1 MSGITPNRLGV
12 PKIVKLS
19 SQYWSTAATETAH
32 EGNMANRSTIFNSF
46 ILASSLSLTAIF
58 VPALAINGGSAIQT
72 NAEPNKAKKD
82 TGSFADGQK
91 VEIPITGSRW
101 SRKADY
107 REQDKQ
113 KAAADEAAAKKT
125 VDDQKNARQAQI
137 DYYKQI
143 QQMSVDA
150 NNQGVNFGKQGRWVE
165 AITAHEKA
173 CKFDPNNSQ
182 FRINLSAARTAYGQ
196 VLLSKG
202 SVSEACSLFRKAIVA
217 APDNSLAVRNLVAGI
232 KKAGYD
238 PSSAATRM
246 KLGDQL
252 KDTGDLQG
260 ASIEYNAAVQLE
272 PSARTYIKMGDLS
285 YSAGQVAQ
293 AANWYHQAI
302 IKDPDN
308 GAAHRQI
315 GFLQMAA
322 GDQTQAAASLRKA
335 LILDN
340 TDSAAG
346 AALVEIW
353 RKQVAANPSSAEHH
367 LGLATALQL
376 TNDFSGAES
385 EYRQVEA
392 IEPNNPGLAL
402 GKVTLIKAYAH
413 ARAEKL
419 KLAAQ
424 TLFAQGL
431 KSDALNEIAQAVR
444 LEPRNAGYQFMY
456 AECLEG
462 AGDYKDA
469 HQAYLMC
476 VLIDPEHNV
485 EAAVRAKRM
494 ESKGNAT
501 PTQIAAAAD
510 KASKTLSD
518 QYAQQSPP
526 APTAMPMTPPAFN
539 VPPGLAAPQAGAPQS
554 QIPPAGAGGKNMF
567 EAGMGAPSVPNGELA
582 FRTHDE
588 SSEAAAA
595 AASAPS
601 GQPPAGF
608 SQPMT
613 SQPTNFSSSNPF
625 TSGGAANVPTPSQA
639 MTIAAIMAK
648 VSAAESQQDFPTAI
662 TVLREAINSDMKN
675 ADLHHR
681 LAMDLQSSNELS
693 EAVAEFRIASA
704 LAPARKEF
712 ADDFTRAAA
721 AHKKSMAVSPPAADP
736 KDDANRAIS
745 GLNDMGGS
753 K

>member
-1 MSGITPNRLGV
+1 
-12 PKIVKLS
+12 
-19 SQYWSTAATETAH
+19 
-32 EGNMANRSTIFNSF
+32 MANRSIIFYSF
-46 ILASSLSLTAIF
+46 ILASSLGLTAVF
-58 VPALAINGGSAIQT
+58 VPALAINGGSAVQT
-72 NAEPNKAKKD
+72 NAEPVKAKKD

-113 KAAADEAAAKKT
+113 KAAADEAAAKKA
-125 VDDQKNARQAQI
+125 VDDQKAARQAQM

-143 QQMSVDA
+143 QQMSIDA
-150 NNQGVNFGKQGRWVE
+150 NNQGVNLGKQGRWVE

-173 CKFDPNNSQ
+173 CKYDPGNSQ

-196 VLLSKG
+196 ILLNKG
-202 SVSEACSLFRKAIVA
+202 SVSEACSLFRKAIIA

-238 PSSAATRM
+238 PSSAATRI

-402 GKVTLIKAYAH
+402 GKMTLLKAYAH

-419 KLAAQ
+419 KLAAS
-424 TLFAQGL
+424 TLFSQGL
-431 KSDALNEIAQAVR
+431 KNDALNEIAQAVR
-444 LEPRNAGYQFMY
+444 LEPRNASYQFMY
-456 AECLEG
+456 AETLESV
-462 AGDYKDA
+462 GDYKDA

-485 EAAVRAKRM
+485 EAAARAKRM

-501 PTQIAAAAD
+501 PSQIAAAAD

-526 APTAMPMTPPAFN
+526 APAAMPGSPPAFN
-539 VPPGLAAPQAGAPQS
+539 VPHAPPGFAPQS
-554 QIPPAGAGGKNMF
+554 GSPQALIPPAGAGAKNMF
-567 EAGMGAPSVPNGELA
+567 EGGMGAPSVPNGELA

-595 AASAPS
+595 ASASPA
-601 GQPPAGF
+601 AGF

-639 MTIAAIMAK
+639 MTITAIMAK
-648 VSAAESQQDFPTAI
+648 VSAAESQQDYSTAI
-662 TVLREAINSDMKN
+662 ATLREAINSDMKN

-704 LAPARKEF
+704 LAPAKKEF
-712 ADDFTRAAA
+712 ADDFTRAAL
-721 AHKKSMAVSPPAADP
+721 AHKKSMATSPPAADP

-745 GLNDMGGS
+745 GLNDMVGAS

>member
-1 MSGITPNRLGV
+1 M
-12 PKIVKLS
+12 
-19 SQYWSTAATETAH
+19 
-32 EGNMANRSTIFNSF
+32 
-46 ILASSLSLTAIF
+46 ASSAP
-58 VPALAINGGSAIQT
+58 VQAINGGQSVQT
-72 NAEPNKAKKD
+72 NAEPAKDKKD
-82 TGSFADGQK
+82 TGSFANGTK

-113 KAAADEAAAKKT
+113 KAAAEEAAAKKAAEE
-125 VDDQKNARQAQI
+125 QKSAGQARLE
-137 DYYKQI
+137 YYKQI

-150 NNQGVNFGKQGRWVE
+150 NNQAVNFGKQQRWVE

-173 CKFDPNNSQ
+173 CKYDPNNTQ

-196 VLLSKG
+196 QLLAKG
-202 SVSEACSLFRKAIVA
+202 NVSEACSLFRKAIAA
-217 APDNSLAVRNLVAGI
+217 APDNSLAVRSLVAGL

-238 PSSAATRM
+238 PSNAATRI

-260 ASIEYNAAVQLE
+260 ASIEYNAALQLD

-285 YSAGQVAQ
+285 YSVGQVAQ

-302 IKDPDN
+302 VKDPDC

-335 LILDN
+335 LILDS
-340 TDSAAG
+340 TDAAAG

-376 TNDFSGAES
+376 TNDFTGAES

-402 GKVTLIKAYAH
+402 GKVTLVKAYAH
-413 ARAEKL
+413 AKAEKL

-424 TLFAQGL
+424 TLYSQGL
-431 KSDALNEIAQAVR
+431 KNDALNEITQAVR
-444 LEPRNAGYQFMY
+444 LEPRNATYQFMY
-456 AECLEG
+456 GECLEATG
-462 AGDYKDA
+462 NYKDA

-476 VLIDPEHNV
+476 VFIDPEHNV
-485 EAAVRAKRM
+485 EAAARAKRM

-501 PTQIAAAAD
+501 PSQIAAAAD
-510 KASKTLSD
+510 NASKALASQFT
-518 QYAQQSPP
+518 QQT
-526 APTAMPMTPPAFN
+526 PTAPAVMPGTPGGMMPGAPPAFN
-539 VPPGLAAPQAGAPQS
+539 APQGGFGSSQAANQPT
-554 QIPPAGAGGKNMF
+554 QIPGIGDAGGKNMF
-567 EAGMGAPSVPNGELA
+567 EGGSGAPSVPNSQLA

-588 SSEAAAA
+588 SPEAAAA
-595 AASAPS
+595 AAQGAP
-601 GQPPAGF
+601 GTAGF

-613 SQPTNFSSSNPF
+613 SSPTNFSSTNPF
-625 TSGGAANVPTPSQA
+625 SASQGSANASTPSQSMA
-639 MTIAAIMAK
+639 VTAIMAK
-648 VSAAESQQDFPTAI
+648 VKAAESHQDYATAI
-662 TVLREAINSDMKN
+662 SALREAINSDMKN
-675 ADLHHR
+675 ADLHHQ
-681 LAMDLQSSNELS
+681 LAVDLQSSNELS

-704 LAPARKEF
+704 LAPTRKEY
-712 ADDFTRAAA
+712 ADDFTRAQA
-721 AHKKSMAVSPPAADP
+721 AHKKSMATNPPAEDT

-745 GLNDMGGS
+745 GLSDMVGAS

>member
-1 MSGITPNRLGV
+1 
-12 PKIVKLS
+12 
-19 SQYWSTAATETAH
+19 
-32 EGNMANRSTIFNSF
+32 MANRSTIFHSF

-58 VPALAINGGSAIQT
+58 VPALAINGGSAVQT
-72 NAEPNKAKKD
+72 NAEPVKAKKD

-125 VDDQKNARQAQI
+125 VDDQKAARQAQI

-150 NNQGVNFGKQGRWVE
+150 NNQGVNLGKQGRWVE

-173 CKFDPNNSQ
+173 CKYDPNNSQ

-196 VLLSKG
+196 ILLNKG
-202 SVSEACSLFRKAIVA
+202 STSEACSLFRKAIVA

-238 PSSAATRM
+238 PSSAATRI

-340 TDSAAG
+340 TDAAAG

-419 KLAAQ
+419 KLAAS
-424 TLFAQGL
+424 TLFSQGL
-431 KSDALNEIAQAVR
+431 KNDALNEIAQAVR

-456 AECLEG
+456 AETLE
-462 AGDYKDA
+462 AVGDYKDA

-485 EAAVRAKRM
+485 EAAARAKRM

-501 PTQIAAAAD
+501 PSQIAAAAD
-510 KASKTLSD
+510 KASQTLSA
-518 QYAQQSPP
+518 QYAQ
-526 APTAMPMTPPAFN
+526 PTAAAPAAMPATPPAFN
-539 VPPGLAAPQAGAPQS
+539 VPAGLSAPQGGAPQA
-554 QIPPAGAGGKNMF
+554 QIPPAGAGAKNMF
-567 EAGMGAPSVPNGELA
+567 EGGMGAPSVPNGELA

-588 SSEAAAA
+588 SSEAAAG
-595 AASAPS
+595 ASAPS
-601 GQPPAGF
+601 TAGF

-613 SQPTNFSSSNPF
+613 SQPTNFSGSNPF
-625 TSGGAANVPTPSQA
+625 TSGGASNVPTPSQA
-639 MTIAAIMAK
+639 MTITAIMAK
-648 VSAAESQQDFPTAI
+648 VSTAESQQDYPTAI
-662 TVLREAINSDMKN
+662 TALREAINSDMKN

-704 LAPARKEF
+704 LAPAKKEF

-721 AHKKSMAVSPPAADP
+721 AHKKSMATSPTAADP

-745 GLNDMGGS
+745 GLNDMVGTS

>member
-1 MSGITPNRLGV
+1 
-12 PKIVKLS
+12 
-19 SQYWSTAATETAH
+19 
-32 EGNMANRSTIFNSF
+32 MANRSTIYHSF
-46 ILASSLSLTAIF
+46 ILASSLCLMASSI
-58 VPALAINGGSAIQT
+58 PALAINGGSAVQT
-72 NAEPNKAKKD
+72 NAEPTKATKAQ
-82 TGSFADGQK
+82 GSFAEGQK

-113 KAAADEAAAKKT
+113 KAAADEAAAKKG
-125 VDDQKNARQAQI
+125 VDDQKAARQAQI

-150 NNQGVNFGKQGRWVE
+150 NNQGVSLGKQGRWVE

-173 CKFDPNNSQ
+173 CKYDPNNSQ
-182 FRINLSAARTAYGQ
+182 FKINLSAARTAYGQ
-196 VLLSKG
+196 ILLSKG
-202 SVSEACSLFRKAIVA
+202 SVSEACSLFRKAMVA

-238 PSSAATRM
+238 PSNGATRI

-252 KDTGDLQG
+252 KDSGDLQG
-260 ASIEYNAAVQLE
+260 ASIEYNAALQLD
-272 PSARTYIKMGDLS
+272 PSAKTYIKMGDLS
-285 YSAGQVAQ
+285 YSVGQVAQ

-302 IKDPDN
+302 IKDPDC

-376 TNDFSGAES
+376 TNDFTGAES

-402 GKVTLIKAYAH
+402 GKVTLGKAYAH

-424 TLFAQGL
+424 TLYGQGL
-431 KSDALNEIAQAVR
+431 KNEALIEIAQAVR

-456 AECLEG
+456 GECLEA
-462 AGDYKDA
+462 AGDYRDA

-485 EAAVRAKRM
+485 EAAARAKRM
-494 ESKGNAT
+494 ETKGNAT
-501 PTQIAAAAD
+501 PNQIAAAAD
-510 KASKTLSD
+510 RASKVLSD
-518 QYAQQSPP
+518 QYSQQTPP
-526 APTAMPMTPPAFN
+526 APAAMPTL
-539 VPPGLAAPQAGAPQS
+539 PPGFNAPSGFAPQAGGQQAQM
-554 QIPPAGAGGKNMF
+554 PPVGDAGTKNMF
-567 EAGMGAPSVPNGELA
+567 EGGSGAPSVPNSQLA

-588 SSEAAAA
+588 SPEAAAA
-595 AASAPS
+595 AAASPS
-601 GQPPAGF
+601 SNPAAAGF

-613 SQPTNFSSSNPF
+613 SQPTNFSGTNPF
-625 TSGGAANVPTPSQA
+625 TSGGASNVPTPSQSMA
-639 MTIAAIMAK
+639 ITAIMAK
-648 VSAAESQQDFPTAI
+648 VSTAESQQDYPTAI
-662 TVLREAINSDMKN
+662 SALREAINSDMKN

-704 LAPARKEF
+704 LAPAKKDF
-712 ADDFTRAAA
+712 ADDFTRAVAA
-721 AHKKSMAVSPPAADP
+721 NKKSMATSPPAADP

>member
-1 MSGITPNRLGV
+1 
-12 PKIVKLS
+12 
-19 SQYWSTAATETAH
+19 
-32 EGNMANRSTIFNSF
+32 MANRSTIFSSF

-58 VPALAINGGSAIQT
+58 VPALAINGGAAVQT
-72 NAEPNKAKKD
+72 NAEPTKAKKD

-113 KAAADEAAAKKT
+113 KAAADEAAAKKA
-125 VDDQKNARQAQI
+125 VNDQKAARQAQI

-173 CKFDPNNSQ
+173 CKYDPNNSQ

-238 PSSAATRM
+238 PSSAATRI

-260 ASIEYNAAVQLE
+260 ASIEYNAALQLE
-272 PSARTYIKMGDLS
+272 PSARTYIKMGDLA

-340 TDSAAG
+340 TDAAAG

-424 TLFAQGL
+424 TLFGQGL

-444 LEPRNAGYQFMY
+444 LEPRNASYQFMY
-456 AECLEG
+456 AETLE
-462 AGDYKDA
+462 AVGDYKDA

-485 EAAVRAKRM
+485 EAAARAKRM

-501 PTQIAAAAD
+501 PSQIAAAAD
-510 KASKTLSD
+510 KASQTLSA
-518 QYAQQSPP
+518 QYAQQVPP
-526 APTAMPMTPPAFN
+526 APIAMPTTAPAFS
-539 VPPGLAAPQAGAPQS
+539 VPAGLAAPQAGAPPS
-554 QIPPAGAGGKNMF
+554 QIPAGAGGKNMF
-567 EAGMGAPSVPNGELA
+567 EAGMGAPSVPNGDLS

-595 AASAPS
+595 ASSAQP
-601 GQPPAGF
+601 GNPPAGF
-608 SQPMT
+608 QQAMT

-625 TSGGAANVPTPSQA
+625 TSGGAANAPTPSQA
-639 MTIAAIMAK
+639 MAITAIMAK
-648 VSAAESQQDFPTAI
+648 VSTAESQQDYPTAI
-662 TVLREAINSDMKN
+662 TALREAINSDMKN

-704 LAPARKEF
+704 LAPAKKEF

-721 AHKKSMAVSPPAADP
+721 AHKKSMATSPPAADP

-745 GLNDMGGS
+745 GLNDMVGAS